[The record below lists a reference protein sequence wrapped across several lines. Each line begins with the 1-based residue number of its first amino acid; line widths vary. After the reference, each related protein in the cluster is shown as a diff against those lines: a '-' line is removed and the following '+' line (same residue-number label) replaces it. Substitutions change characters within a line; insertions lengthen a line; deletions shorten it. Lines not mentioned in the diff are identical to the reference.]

1 MATRETIKELVE
13 KLTLIENEEK
23 LLQSDK
29 KDLLSSYSD
38 RLDVKA
44 FRAAWSAM
52 KAKKRVD
59 ESEFES
65 ILDEL
70 ERNVS
75 IE

>member
-1 MATRETIKELVE
+1 MATKETIKELVE
-13 KLTLIENEEK
+13 RLTTIENEIK

-29 KDLLSSYSD
+29 KELMSSYAD

-44 FRAAWSAM
+44 FRAAWMAM

-59 ESEFES
+59 ESEFDQ

-70 ERNVS
+70 EKNIS
-75 IE
+75 ID

>member
-13 KLTLIENEEK
+13 KLTLIENEAK

>member
-1 MATRETIKELVE
+1 MATRETIRELVE
-13 KLTLIENEEK
+13 KLTSIENEVK
-23 LLQSDK
+23 LLQNDRK
-29 KDLLSSYSD
+29 ELLSSYCD

-59 ESEFES
+59 KSEFDS

-70 ERNVS
+70 ERSVS